1 MVRRQYGRRGL
12 VLFMFLM
19 ALALALPAAA
29 QGLVQGTVT
38 DAQGQ
43 PVEGATISLTALGR

>member
-29 QGLVQGTVT
+29 QGLVQRNG
-38 DAQGQ
+38 
-43 PVEGATISLTALGR
+43 LTSSTPK